1 MTTGS
6 DGARFDIQSI
16 SAKQYL
22 LSLKNGKFDLLYF
35 FKINSEQAKI
45 STLDTKYIG
54 TKWHK

>member
-35 FKINSEQAKI
+35 FKINCEQAKI